1 MEDMFSLGSV
11 ALWKYDTSRTKSL
24 TGDVAELFVT
34 KVLGAII
41 LKLKYKNVVYAVSK
55 ETDDT
60 AFKADTL
67 EGTRYFYYAD
77 FDELKK
83 RIEANNP

>member
-1 MEDMFSLGSV
+1 MEELFSLGNV
-11 ALWKYDTSRTKSL
+11 ALWKYVPYNSKAL

-41 LKLKYKNVVYAVSK
+41 LKLKYENVVYAVSK
-55 ETDDT
+55 STNDT
-60 AFKADTL
+60 AYIVHTSDS
-67 EGTRYFYYAD
+67 TRYFYYAD

>member
-60 AFKADTL
+60 AFKATTSD
-67 EGTRYFYYAD
+67 GIRYFYYAE

-83 RIEANNP
+83 NIKANDH